1 MISAERAKNRWKD
14 GNKRCAGCS
23 ATLGGDVY
31 HPEMDFGNMAQ
42 TVDKLRS
49 SCKKYMREALAERRK
64 KGLSLLAHERHA
76 RNLARR
82 IAAFEKSGSVIGSF
96 RWFQLLHNFDH
107 SIMDRSTMERQN
119 AIFTL
124 WKPAGRPERAF
135 R

>member
-1 MISAERAKNRWKD
+1 MISQEWKDKRWKD
-14 GNKRCAGCS
+14 GEKRCAGCS
-23 ATLGGDVY
+23 VKLGGDIY
-31 HPEMDFGNMAQ
+31 HPETDFGNMSQ
-42 TVDKLRS
+42 TIDHRRS
-49 SCKKYMREALAERRK
+49 SCKKFMREALAERRE
-64 KGLSLLAHERHA
+64 KGLGLLAEERS
-76 RNLARR
+76 ARR
-82 IAAFEKSGSVIGSF
+82 LKKRLKAFEETGSVIGSF